1 MHVLHFV
8 DPSIQIERRLVSVDN
23 IVIGGLQTPKGP
35 PTTLQLFREVKLV
48 GDCIG
53 VAATNGDDIYVGS
66 SNGEIL
72 RIDKQGCIE
81 LFLTTPSSN
90 IVGLTIH
97 GSILYTL
104 NSKYGI
110 YQIDLETM
118 KQSLFFSHADKS
130 AYRGSRMLVTQNQ
143 LVVADVTDHRLTLY
157 SLTGQLIRHVA
168 CPLIST
174 YWVSLCLSPSNPDV
188 IIVSDWKSSRV
199 FAVNLSTGTVVWAN
213 SDIREPAGIASFG
226 SKFLMVSKR
235 LTTTRLWVLNADT
248 GV

>member
-1 MHVLHFV
+1 M
-8 DPSIQIERRLVSVDN
+8 DN

-81 LFLTTPSSN
+81 LFLKTPSSN
-90 IVGLTIH
+90 IGGLTIH

-130 AYRGSRMLVTQNQ
+130 AY
-143 LVVADVTDHRLTLY
+143 
-157 SLTGQLIRHVA
+157 
-168 CPLIST
+168 
-174 YWVSLCLSPSNPDV
+174 
-188 IIVSDWKSSRV
+188 
-199 FAVNLSTGTVVWAN
+199 
-213 SDIREPAGIASFG
+213 
-226 SKFLMVSKR
+226 
-235 LTTTRLWVLNADT
+235 
-248 GV
+248 